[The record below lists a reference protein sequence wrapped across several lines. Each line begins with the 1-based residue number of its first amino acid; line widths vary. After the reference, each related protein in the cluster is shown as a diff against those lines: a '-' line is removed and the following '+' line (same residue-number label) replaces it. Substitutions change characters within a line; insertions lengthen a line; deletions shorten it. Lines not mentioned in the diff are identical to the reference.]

1 MKSILKITLTVF
13 VAAIALWSCKKD
25 ETQVVVSVNAKPTLS
40 ATTTTLALLQ
50 ANAANTA
57 VTFNWTSADLGYKAP
72 LTYSLQLSKAGTNFA
87 GASTTEI
94 AMGANKT
101 KTFTVTEINKELLKI
116 VAHSTTSTVEARVK
130 VSAGTDSLL
139 VYSNTL
145 TLTVTPYKDIIVYN
159 FPQALWVAG
168 NFQGWSP
175 STAPKIVDK
184 AATANT
190 STNYEGYIN
199 FNDPSPE
206 FKLVKGN
213 DWAFGDYGAS
223 SSTTLTNGG
232 SNLQLTQ
239 GAGVYLLRANTVNMT
254 WSADKINT
262 WGIIGAFNGWAT
274 SVPLTFNAAT
284 GEWTITQNMPAGEFK
299 FRANN
304 DWPINFGD
312 GGGSNGAPDGKPD
325 YGGDNLNIT
334 TAGNYTITLDIGV
347 AGNYS
352 YTIKKN

>member
-1 MKSILKITLTVF
+1 MKSILRISLTAF

-25 ETQVVVSVNAKPTLS
+25 ETMVTVAVNAKPTLS
-40 ATTTTLALLQ
+40 ATATTLTLLQ
-50 ANAANTA
+50 ANAANPA

-72 LTYSLQLSKAGTNFA
+72 LSYNLQLSKAGTNFA
-87 GASTTEI
+87 PASTTEI
-94 AMGANKT
+94 AMGSNKT
-101 KTFTVTEINKELLKI
+101 KAFTVTDINKELLKI

-130 VSAGTDSLL
+130 VSAGTDSLV

-145 TLTVTPYKDIIVYN
+145 NLTVTPYKDIIIYN
-159 FPQALWVAG
+159 FPQALWIAG

-184 AATANT
+184 AATGNT
-190 STNYEGYIN
+190 STNYEGYID
-199 FNDPSPE
+199 FNNASPE
-206 FKLVKGN
+206 FKIVKGN
-213 DWAFGDYGAS
+213 DWSFGDFGAS
-223 SSTTLTNGG
+223 SPTTLTNGG

-262 WGIIGAFNGWAT
+262 WGIIGAFNGWAA
-274 SVPLTFNAAT
+274 SVPMTYNAAT
-284 GEWTITQNMPAGEFK
+284 GEWTITQNMPVGEFK

-304 DWPINFGD
+304 DWAINFGD
-312 GGGSNGAPDGKPD
+312 GSASVPADGRPD
-325 YGGDNLNIT
+325 YGGDNLKIT